1 MDDQPRDLFGEL
13 IIADPLLR
21 DKFIV
26 PPFTILDA
34 GHPDWST
41 RKRAW
46 KARGIKSD
54 DGRDV
59 KTFSASF
66 DPTKYGR
73 ETMPEGSIF
82 DPVLC
87 EIMYRWFVPAGG
99 KIIDP
104 FAGGSVR
111 GIVANYLGFKY
122 TGIDIR
128 SEQVDANIIQA
139 NAIWDGKPME
149 ECPVWIVGDSN
160 VVLHSETPIV
170 PSYDFV
176 FSCPPYADLEVYSNL
191 PGDISNMEYN
201 QFLDIYRS
209 IIFKAV
215 QHLKKDR
222 FAVFVVGDIRDKGGF
237 YKGFVSDTIKA
248 FEAAGARFYNDIILK
263 QPLGTAM
270 LRANKIF
277 NSKRKTIKVH
287 ENVLVFYKGD
297 PDNIRT
303 VLNINEDDL

>member
-1 MDDQPRDLFGEL
+1 MEQVDLFGEP
-13 IIADPLLR
+13 IISDPLLR

-34 GHPDWST
+34 GHPDWSS

-46 KARGIKSD
+46 KNRGIKSD

-66 DPTKYGR
+66 NPEKYGR
-73 ETMPEGSIF
+73 EKMPEASIF

-99 KIIDP
+99 KILDP

-128 SEQVDANIIQA
+128 EEQVAANRKQA
-139 NAIWDGKPME
+139 E
-149 ECPVWIVGDSN
+149 EIFPNGGAPEWLVGDSYE
-160 VVLHSETPIV
+160 VLGESTIGH
-170 PSYDFV
+170 DFI
-176 FSCPPYADLEVYSNL
+176 FSCPPYADLEVYSDL
-191 PGDISNMEYN
+191 PGDISNKPYA
-201 QFLDIYRS
+201 QFIGLYRS
-209 IIFKAV
+209 IIAKAV
-215 QHLKKDR
+215 DHLQTDR
-222 FAVFVVGDIRDKGGF
+222 FAVFVVGDIRDKNGF
-237 YKGFVSDTIKA
+237 YRGFVSDTIKA
-248 FEAAGARFYNDIILK
+248 FEDAGAKFYNDIILK

-287 ENVLVFYKGD
+287 ENVLVFYKGN
-297 PDNIRT
+297 PDNIRK
-303 VLNINEDDL
+303 VLNITEDEL